1 MRAMDAKGW
10 IGAALPRREDRR
22 HLLGQ
27 GVFAADIAAHDALH
41 VAFLRSDVAHGR
53 IVALHRPA
61 GAAVYAAGELGRIG
75 LLPAGPDMPAFRQ
88 APYPPLADGVVRF
101 VGQPIAACLAA
112 TRAEA
117 EDLLAACH
125 AEVTPLP
132 ALADVAAALAPGAA
146 PLHPGWADNRYATGR
161 VRGGDVA
168 SLGAPLRI
176 HRRVSLGRQSA
187 SPIEPRAM
195 LAVPDRRTGELV
207 LHVSSQGPHTLRH
220 ALASMLGIPEARLRV
235 VAPDVGGGFGAKNRL
250 MPEEVVVCALAL
262 ALDRPIRWVETRS
275 EHLVAGA
282 QAREHYYDLTLHA
295 TRDGIALGIEGELWI
310 DAGAYALWPTGAFA
324 EAGMAARNL
333 CGPYRI
339 AHLDVT
345 HHTVATTK
353 PPMGPYRGVGRTG
366 ACFAVERLLDALAD
380 ETGLSRSEIRRRNLL
395 GAAELPHTTPSGLTL
410 DSGDYRAALDA
421 AEAML
426 DHADIAARRAR
437 GERIGVGVA
446 LYTEQSGHGT
456 AEWAQRKNRVVP
468 GHEAATLR
476 MHPDGSLTLLTA
488 IQSHGQGLETSL
500 AQIVAHELG
509 VHPDTVE
516 VRHGDTALS
525 PFGFG
530 TFASRSLVFAGGAAE
545 RAARDLAA
553 KLSRIAAHL
562 LQADAASVT
571 LRDGAAFVGAASVPL
586 ADIAHAALL
595 RQERLPAGEPP
606 GLEAHVTYSPP
617 DEGGVFSY
625 AAHVAVAQVDE
636 ETGAV
641 ALLDYCVAE
650 DCGTMINPMIV
661 DGQVHGGVAQGIGTA
676 LMEEIRFDAD
686 GQPLAATFLDYR
698 LPEASA
704 LPPIRVRHLVT
715 PARATVH
722 GAKGVGEGG
731 AIAPPAAIVS
741 AVENALSDLRVRF
754 DVTPLTAAR
763 VHAAIRS
770 ALR

>member
-1 MRAMDAKGW
+1 MHANEW
-10 IGAALPRREDRR
+10 IGASLPRREDRR

-27 GVFAADIAAHDALH
+27 GEFVADIAAHGALEI
-41 VAFLRSDVAHGR
+41 AFLRSPVAHGR
-53 IVALHRPA
+53 IADLRRPDN
-61 GAAVYAAGELGRIG
+61 GQIFVAGEIG
-75 LLPAGPDMPAFRQ
+75 AVRLLPAGPDIPGFRQ

-101 VGQPIAACLAA
+101 VGQPIAACVAA

-117 EDLLAACH
+117 EDLTTACQC
-125 AEVTPLP
+125 EVSSLP
-132 ALADVAAALAPGAA
+132 ALPDVASALAEGAP
-146 PLHPGWADNRYATGR
+146 PLHPGWGDNRYATAR

-168 SLGAPLRI
+168 SLRAPLRI
-176 HRRVSLGRQSA
+176 RRHVSLGRQSA
-187 SPIEPRAM
+187 SPMEPRAL

-207 LHVSSQGPHTLRH
+207 LHASSQGPHILRH
-220 ALASMLGIPEARLRV
+220 ALAAMLGVPEARLRV
-235 VAPDVGGGFGAKNRL
+235 AAPDVGGGFGAKNRL
-250 MPEEVVVCALAL
+250 MPEEVVVCALSL
-262 ALDRPIRWVETRS
+262 KLGRPIRWVESRS

-282 QAREHYYDLTLHA
+282 QAREHRYDLTLHA
-295 TRDGIALGIEGELWI
+295 TRDGLALGVEGELWI

-353 PPMGPYRGVGRTG
+353 PPLGPYRGVGRTG
-366 ACFAVERLLDALAD
+366 ACFAIERLLDALAD
-380 ETGLSRSEIRRRNLL
+380 ETGIPRIEIRRRNLL
-395 GAAELPHTTPSGLTL
+395 RAEELPHITPSGLTL
-410 DSGDYRAALDA
+410 DTGDYPAALA
-421 AEAML
+421 AADAML
-426 DHADIAARRAR
+426 DHADIAARRSR
-437 GERIGVGVA
+437 GEHIGIGIA

-476 MHPDGSLTLLTA
+476 MHADASLTLLLA

-500 AQIVAHELG
+500 AQIVAQELG
-509 VHPDTVE
+509 IHPDAVE
-516 VRHGDTALS
+516 VRHGDTSLS

-530 TFASRSLVFAGGAAE
+530 TFASRSLVFAGGAAAK
-545 RAARDLAA
+545 AARELAA
-553 KLSRIAAHL
+553 KLKRIAAHL

-571 LRDGAAFVGAASVPL
+571 LRDNAAFAGAASVPI

-595 RQERLPAGEPP
+595 RQERLPPGEAP
-606 GLEAHVTYSPP
+606 GLEANVTYSPP
-617 DEGGVFSY
+617 EDGGVFSY
-625 AAHVAVAQVDE
+625 AAHVATVRVDR
-636 ETGAV
+636 ETGAIT
-641 ALLDYCVAE
+641 LLDYCVAE

-661 DGQVHGGVAQGIGTA
+661 DGQVHGGVVQGIGTA
-676 LMEEIRFDAD
+676 LMEELRFSED

-704 LPPIRVRHLVT
+704 LPPIRVHHLVT
-715 PARATVH
+715 PARSTVH

-741 AVENALSDLRVRF
+741 AVEDALSDLRVRF
-754 DVTPLTAAR
+754 DATPLTAER
-763 VHAAIRS
+763 VHAAMRAQRS
-770 ALR
+770 AIR

>member
-1 MRAMDAKGW
+1 MQAKGW
-10 IGAALPRREDRR
+10 IGASLPRREDRR

-27 GVFAADIAAHDALH
+27 GEFAADIVAHGALEL
-41 VAFLRSDVAHGR
+41 AFLRSDVAHGR
-53 IVALHRPA
+53 ITALHRPEG
-61 GAAVYAAGELGRIG
+61 GAVFAAGELGLSR
-75 LLPAGPDMPAFRQ
+75 LLPAGPDMPTFRH

-101 VGQPIAACLAA
+101 VGQPIAACAA
-112 TRAEA
+112 PTRAEA
-117 EDLLAACH
+117 EDLVAACSVII
-125 AEVTPLP
+125 EPLP
-132 ALADVAAALAPGAA
+132 PLPSVATALAPGAPA
-146 PLHPGWADNRYATGR
+146 LHPGWTDNRYGTGR
-161 VRGGDVA
+161 VRGGDVS
-168 SLGAPLRI
+168 SLDAALRI
-176 HRRVSLGRQSA
+176 RRRVSLGRQSA
-187 SPIEPRAM
+187 SPMEPRAL

-207 LHVSSQGPHTLRH
+207 LHASSQGPHTLRH
-220 ALASMLGIPEARLRV
+220 ALAAMLSIPEARLRV

-250 MPEEVVVCALAL
+250 MPEEVVACALAL
-262 ALDRPIRWVETRS
+262 KLNRPIRWVETRS
-275 EHLVAGA
+275 EHLIAGA
-282 QAREHYYDLTLHA
+282 QAREHHYDLTLHA
-295 TRDGIALGIEGELWI
+295 TRDGIALGIEGDVWI

-366 ACFAVERLLDALAD
+366 ACFAIERLLDALAD
-380 ETGLSRSEIRRRNLL
+380 ETGVPRIEIRRRNLL
-395 GAAELPHTTPSGLTL
+395 RSEELPHTTPSGLAL
-410 DSGDYRAALDA
+410 DTGDYPAALDA

-426 DHADIAARRAR
+426 DRADIAARRAR

-476 MHPDGSLTLLTA
+476 MHPDGSLTLLVA

-500 AQIVAHELG
+500 AQIVAQELG
-509 VHPDTVE
+509 VHPDAVE

-545 RAARDLAA
+545 KAARELAA
-553 KLSRIAAHL
+553 KLKRIAAHL
-562 LQADAASVT
+562 LQADTASVS
-571 LRDGAAFVGAASVPL
+571 LRDGAAFAGAASVPL
-586 ADIAHAALL
+586 ADVAHAALL
-595 RQERLPAGEPP
+595 RQERLPADESP
-606 GLEAHVTYSPP
+606 GLEANVTYSPP
-617 DEGGVFSY
+617 EDGGVFSY
-625 AAHVAVAQVDE
+625 AAHMAVVQVDAD
-636 ETGAV
+636 TGTI

-661 DGQVHGGVAQGIGTA
+661 DGQVHGGVVQGIGTA
-676 LMEEIRFDAD
+676 LMEELRFDPA
-686 GQPLAATFLDYR
+686 GHPLSATFLDYR

-715 PARATVH
+715 SARSTVH

-741 AVENALSDLRVRF
+741 AVEDALWDMRVRF
-754 DVTPLTAAR
+754 DVTPLTAER
-763 VHAAIRS
+763 VHAAVR
-770 ALR
+770 AARKPVR

>member
-1 MRAMDAKGW
+1 MDAMGW

-27 GVFAADIAAHDALH
+27 GVFAADIPAHDALH
-41 VAFLRSDVAHGR
+41 LAFLRSPVAHGR
-53 IVALHRPA
+53 LSGLRRPPGGWVFTA
-61 GAAVYAAGELGRIG
+61 EDLGPLP
-75 LLPAGPDMPAFRQ
+75 LLPAGPDMPGFRQ
-88 APYPPLADGVVRF
+88 APYPPLADGHVRF
-101 VGQPIAACLAA
+101 VGQPIAACAAPTLAA
-112 TRAEA
+112 A
-117 EDLLAACH
+117 EDLLAACE
-125 AEVTPLP
+125 ALIDPLP
-132 ALADVAAALAPGAA
+132 ALPDVAAALSPGAR
-146 PLHPGWADNRYATGR
+146 PLHAGWTDNRYATGR
-161 VRGGDVA
+161 VRGGDLPA
-168 SLGAPLRI
+168 LAAPLRI

-187 SPIEPRAM
+187 SPLEPRAM

-220 ALASMLGIPEARLRV
+220 ALAAMLGIPEARLRV

-250 MPEEVVVCALAL
+250 MPEEAVVAALAL
-262 ALDRPIRWVETRS
+262 RLDRPVRWVETRT
-275 EHLVAGA
+275 EHLLAGA
-282 QAREHYYDLTLHA
+282 QAREHHYDLTLHA
-295 TRDGIALGIEGELWI
+295 TGDGIALGIEGEIWI

-366 ACFAVERLLDALAD
+366 ACFAIERLLDALAD
-380 ETGLSRSEIRRRNLL
+380 ETGISRAEIRRRNLL
-395 GAAELPHTTPSGLTL
+395 RAEELPHATPSGLSL
-410 DSGDYRAALDA
+410 DTGDYGAALDA
-421 AEAML
+421 ALAMP
-426 DHADIAARRAR
+426 DQADIAARRAR
-437 GERIGVGVA
+437 GERIGVGVS

-476 MHPDGSLTLLTA
+476 MHPDGSLTLLVA

-509 VHPDTVE
+509 VHPDAIE

-545 RAARDLAA
+545 RAAQELRGKLA
-553 KLSRIAAHL
+553 RIAAHL
-562 LQADAASVT
+562 LQADAASIRF
-571 LRDGAAFVGAASVPL
+571 RDGCAFAGPASVPL

-595 RQERLPAGEPP
+595 RQERLPPGEPP

-617 DEGGVFSY
+617 EEGGVFSY
-625 AAHVAVAQVDE
+625 AAHVAVLRVDE
-636 ETGAV
+636 ETGGIE
-641 ALLDYCVAE
+641 LLDYCVAE

-661 DGQVHGGVAQGIGTA
+661 DGQVHGGVVQGIGTA

-686 GQPLAATFLDYR
+686 GQPQAATFLDYR
-698 LPEASA
+698 LPEAGA

-731 AIAPPAAIVS
+731 AIAPPAAILS
-741 AVENALSDLRVRF
+741 ALEDALPHLRLRL
-754 DVTPLTAAR
+754 DSTPVTASRL
-763 VHAAIRS
+763 HAAIRT

>member
-1 MRAMDAKGW
+1 MDAMGW

-27 GVFAADIAAHDALH
+27 GVFAADIPAHDALH
-41 VAFLRSDVAHGR
+41 LAFLRSPLAHGR
-53 IVALHRPA
+53 LSGLRRPPGGCVFTA
-61 GAAVYAAGELGRIG
+61 EDLGPLP
-75 LLPAGPDMPAFRQ
+75 LLPAGPDMPGFRQ
-88 APYPPLADGVVRF
+88 APYPPLADGHVRF
-101 VGQPIAACLAA
+101 VGQPIAACAAPTLAA
-112 TRAEA
+112 A
-117 EDLLAACH
+117 EDLLAACE
-125 AEVTPLP
+125 ALIDPLP
-132 ALADVAAALAPGAA
+132 ALPDVAAALAPGAR
-146 PLHPGWADNRYATGR
+146 PLHSGWTDNRYATGR
-161 VRGGDVA
+161 VRGGDLA
-168 SLGAPLRI
+168 ALAAPLRI
-176 HRRVSLGRQSA
+176 RRRLSLGRQSA
-187 SPIEPRAM
+187 SPLEPRAM

-220 ALASMLGIPEARLRV
+220 ALAAMLGIPEARLRV

-250 MPEEVVVCALAL
+250 MPEEAVVAALAL
-262 ALDRPIRWVETRS
+262 RLERPVRWVETRT
-275 EHLVAGA
+275 EHLLAGA
-282 QAREHYYDLTLHA
+282 QAREHHYDLTLHA
-295 TRDGIALGIEGELWI
+295 TGDGMALGIEGEIWI

-366 ACFAVERLLDALAD
+366 ACFAIERLLDALAD
-380 ETGLSRSEIRRRNLL
+380 ETGIPRAEIRRRNLL
-395 GAAELPHTTPSGLTL
+395 RAEELPHATPSGLSL
-410 DSGDYRAALDA
+410 DTGDYRAALDA
-421 AEAML
+421 ALAMP

-476 MHPDGSLTLLTA
+476 MHPDGSLTLLVA

-509 VHPDTVE
+509 VHPDGIE

-545 RAARDLAA
+545 RAAQELRGKLA
-553 KLSRIAAHL
+553 RIAAHL
-562 LQADAASVT
+562 LQADAASIRF
-571 LRDGAAFVGAASVPL
+571 RDGCAFAGPASVPL

-595 RQERLPAGEPP
+595 RQERLPPGEPP
-606 GLEAHVTYSPP
+606 GLEAHVIYSPP
-617 DEGGVFSY
+617 EEGGVFSY
-625 AAHVAVAQVDE
+625 AAHVAVLRVDE
-636 ETGAV
+636 ETGGIE
-641 ALLDYCVAE
+641 LLDYCVAE

-676 LMEEIRFDAD
+676 LMEEVRFDAD
-686 GQPLAATFLDYR
+686 GQPLAATLLDYR
-698 LPEASA
+698 LPEAGA
-704 LPPIRVRHLVT
+704 LPPIRVKHLVT
-715 PARATVH
+715 PARATVQ

-731 AIAPPAAIVS
+731 AIAPPAAILS
-741 AVENALSDLRVRF
+741 ALEDALPHLRLRF
-754 DVTPLTAAR
+754 DSTPVTAAR
-763 VHAAIRS
+763 LHAAIRAAVS
-770 ALR
+770 